1 MLKKLF
7 CIGAFL
13 FLVGCD
19 TMPKTEYKALEIDR
33 SLFTVVVPPKPPAKE
48 EFISASCPDQRKL
61 LAITL
66 VEYQAA
72 LDKANDRIKA
82 IEKIH
87 NKNVESVDKMN

>member
-7 CIGAFL
+7 CISSFL

-19 TMPKTEYKALEIDR
+19 TIPKTEYKALEIDR
-33 SLFTVVVPPKPPAKE
+33 SFFTAVVPPKPPTKE
-48 EFISASCPDQRKL
+48 EFMSASCPDQRKL

-87 NKNVESVDKMN
+87 NKNVEFVDKMN

>member
-1 MLKKLF
+1 MLKKLC
-7 CIGAFL
+7 CISVIL
-13 FLVGCD
+13 LLVGCD
-19 TMPKTEYKALEIDR
+19 TTPKIVYKALEIDS
-33 SLFTVVVPPKPPAKE
+33 SLFTTVVPPKPPAKE
-48 EFISASCPDQRKL
+48 KFIEVSCPDQRKL

-66 VEYQAA
+66 VDYQAA

>member
-1 MLKKLF
+1 MLKKLI
-7 CIGAFL
+7 CIGSFL

-19 TMPKTEYKALEIDR
+19 TTPKTVYKVLEIDR
-33 SLFTVVVPPKPPAKE
+33 ELFTTVVPPQPPAKE
-48 EFISASCPDQRKL
+48 KFVEASCPDQRKL

-87 NKNVESVDKMN
+87 NKNVESVDKMK

>member
-1 MLKKLF
+1 MLKKLSWV
-7 CIGAFL
+7 GVL
-13 FLVGCD
+13 VLLVGCD
-19 TMPKTEYKALEIDR
+19 TMYKTEYKALEID
-33 SLFTVVVPPKPPAKE
+33 STLFTTVVPPKPPVKE
-48 EFISASCPDQRKL
+48 EFLEASCPDQRKL
-61 LAITL
+61 LSIMV